1 MLYAQLLVVCTLC
14 QAWNSIELY
23 LEFGFVLGIT
33 VECTISGCVHI
44 VPSLGI

>member
-1 MLYAQLLVVCTLC
+1 MLYAQLLAVCTLC

-23 LEFGFVLGIT
+23 LEFELFLESHVA
-33 VECTISGCVHI
+33 CTSASCVHI